1 MKSFIA
7 PVSLLCL
14 GLSTMGNA
22 ARAPVKAIARRA
34 DFCDQWGTTTT
45 DTYILYNNLWNEA
58 QDPSGTQC
66 TGLDSSSGNKIAW
79 HTSWSWA
86 GATNQVKSYASASL
100 QFTPKTLSAISSIES
115 VWDWSYSTT
124 DIVADV
130 AYDMFLSST
139 ADGSEEYEIMVW
151 LAALGGAGP
160 ISSTGKAIATVTIN
174 GVEWDVWVGPNG
186 QMTVY
191 SFVAK
196 STVTSFSGDLLK
208 FFTYLVNDQGLSDSK
223 YLIDVQAGTEPFTG
237 TAKLTVSSYSV
248 AVV

>member
-1 MKSFIA
+1 
-7 PVSLLCL
+7 
-14 GLSTMGNA
+14 
-22 ARAPVKAIARRA
+22 
-34 DFCDQWGTTTT
+34 
-45 DTYILYNNLWNEA
+45 
-58 QDPSGTQC
+58 
-66 TGLDSSSGNKIAW
+66 
-79 HTSWSWA
+79 
-86 GATNQVKSYASASL
+86 
-100 QFTPKTLSAISSIES
+100 
-115 VWDWSYSTT
+115 
-124 DIVADV
+124 
-130 AYDMFLSST
+130 MFLSST

-151 LAALGGAGP
+151 LAALGSAGP

-174 GVEWDVWVGPNG
+174 GVTWDVWVGPNG

-208 FFTYLVNDQGLSDSK
+208 FFEYLVKDQGLSNSK